1 MDDKLSEKLCFE
13 VDPITGTKVV
23 KTLDGGDAEIV
34 QDDYS
39 TYPGRD
45 PRLAPRPQRQKV
57 LSWQSRPNRLR
68 PMFPAMRPPFPP
80 PRPPAPPMPN
90 PAVRLS
96 REIYQKFDT
105 LLQAYRDLQKIQSS
119 QQVANLESQ
128 TLIMR
133 STAAGI
139 YRTLSGEGRTPS
151 PGLKLTLSE
160 NYCEALGQTQQLVN
174 ELSGDILRLMRLV
187 SIPSI
192 DRQLLILNATLLSQ
206 AQTLERL
213 RSECEKGEIKWQKHL
228 NF

>member
-57 LSWQSRPNRLR
+57 LSWQSRPNRPR
-68 PMFPAMRPPFPP
+68 PMFPPMRPPFSP
-80 PRPPAPPMPN
+80 PRPPVPPMPN

-119 QQVANLESQ
+119 QQLANLESQ

-139 YRTLSGEGRTPS
+139 YRTLSGEGRTPP
-151 PGLKLTLSE
+151 PGQKLTLSE
-160 NYCEALGQTQQLVN
+160 NYCGALGQTQQLVN

-213 RSECEKGEIKWQKHL
+213 RSECEREG
-228 NF
+228 